1 MANNDIQLM
10 AHLMRRAGFGAPY
23 EELEA
28 RAAKGYE
35 ATVEELLRADE
46 NLDWQEDLARRH
58 MIGGHLGNAMPEI
71 QGYWMQRMI
80 STTRP
85 LREKMTLFWHTI
97 LCSGDSK
104 IDHPETMDTHIDM
117 VRENALGRYPDL
129 LVALSRDPGMII
141 YLDNRY
147 SHKDSI
153 NENYGRELLEL
164 FSMGVG
170 NYTED
175 DIKMAARAFTGWTLA
190 PAMSSALPYQRH
202 AFKFQYDPEDHD
214 DGEKVFL
221 GQRGRFNGD
230 DIINIIARQ
239 PATAR
244 FIARHLYD
252 FFVADEV
259 QVPAWQS
266 TPPRD
271 PAAVNVLADAY
282 LQSNYDIR
290 SVLRVLFNSGFF
302 KDESVWYARVKSPVE
317 VVVGTMRLVGDHL
330 TPAPGIESLVGE
342 AGGMGQIL
350 LNPPS
355 VEGWHGGKEW
365 INSGALV
372 NRVNFVA
379 NRVGDLSLPGVQ
391 RIVARLGDNTEP
403 ISPSDFVDGCLELMG
418 SMRVEEDTRHAL
430 IAHVERGGPLGRDTE
445 EERTSFG
452 SKVGELLQLIASS
465 REYQFA

>member
-1 MANNDIQLM
+1 MASKDIQLM

-23 EELEA
+23 EELEE
-28 RAAKGYE
+28 RTAKGYE
-35 ATVEELLRADE
+35 ATVEELLRAE
-46 NLDWQEDLARRH
+46 EKPDWEEDIARRH
-58 MIGGHLGNAMPEI
+58 LIGGHLGNAMPEI

-97 LCSGDSK
+97 LCSGDK
-104 IDHPETMDTHIDM
+104 IDHPETMDAHIDM

-129 LVALSRDPGMII
+129 LTALSRDPGMII

-170 NYTED
+170 NYTEE

-190 PAMSSALPYQRH
+190 PAMDSFIPYQRH

-214 DGEKVFL
+214 DGKKVFL
-221 GQRGRFNGD
+221 GQKGRFNGD

-259 QVPAWQS
+259 QVSAWQT

-290 SVLRVLFNSGFF
+290 SVLSVLFNSNFF
-302 KDESVWYARVKSPVE
+302 KDEDVWYARVKSPVE
-317 VVVGTMRLVGDHL
+317 VVVSTMRLVRNHL
-330 TPAPGIESLVGE
+330 TPAPGIESLAGE

-350 LNPPS
+350 MNPPS

-391 RIVARLGDNTEP
+391 RIVERLGDGTEF
-403 ISPSDFVDGCLELMG
+403 ISPSNFVDGCLELMG
-418 SMRVEEDTRHAL
+418 SIWVEEATHEAL
-430 IAHVERGGPLGRDTE
+430 TSHVERGGQLGRDTE
-445 EERTSFG
+445 EERTVFAERVSE
-452 SKVGELLQLIASS
+452 VLQLIASS

>member
-46 NLDWQEDLARRH
+46 NLDWEEDLARRH

-129 LVALSRDPGMII
+129 LVALSRNPGMII

-259 QVPAWQS
+259 QVPAWQT

-430 IAHVERGGPLGRDTE
+430 ITHVERGGPLGRDTE

>member
-10 AHLMRRAGFGAPY
+10 AHLMRRAGFGAPF
-23 EELEA
+23 EELEE

-35 ATVEELLRADE
+35 ATVEELLRAE
-46 NLDWQEDLARRH
+46 EKPDWEEDLARRH

-85 LREKMTLFWHTI
+85 LQEKMTLFWHTV

-190 PAMSSALPYQRH
+190 PAMNSPIPYQRH

-221 GQRGRFNGD
+221 GQKGRFNGD

-259 QVPAWQS
+259 QVPAWQT

-290 SVLRVLFNSGFF
+290 AVLRVLFNSDFF

-350 LNPPS
+350 MNPPS

-391 RIVARLGDNTEP
+391 RIVGRLGDSTEP
-403 ISPSDFVDGCLELMG
+403 ISSSDFVDGCLELMG
-418 SMRVEEDTRHAL
+418 SIRVEGDTRHAL

-445 EERTSFG
+445 EERNSFAR
-452 SKVGELLQLIASS
+452 KVGELLQLIASS

>member
-46 NLDWQEDLARRH
+46 NLDWEEDLARRH

-190 PAMSSALPYQRH
+190 PAASSALPYQRH

-259 QVPAWQS
+259 QVPAWQT

-290 SVLRVLFNSGFF
+290 SMLRVLFNSGFF

>member
-1 MANNDIQLM
+1 MDQQDIKLM
-10 AHLMRRAGFGAPY
+10 AHLMRRAGFGATRD
-23 EELEA
+23 ELGSY
-28 RAAKGYE
+28 AAKGYE
-35 ATVEELLRADE
+35 ATVERLLNPGESWWIGDAMVRRFDHEASGMI
-46 NLDWQEDLARRH
+46 NHPGSARNW
-58 MIGGHLGNAMPEI
+58 I
-71 QGYWMQRMI
+71 YRMI
-80 STTRP
+80 TSTAP
-85 LREKMTLFWHTI
+85 LQEKMTLFWHGMFATGVPKVI
-97 LCSGDSK
+97 NG
-104 IDHPETMDTHIDM
+104 M
-117 VRENALGRYPDL
+117 VLSEQISMFRRLGMASFNTL
-129 LVALSRDPGMII
+129 LLELAKNPAMIVW
-141 YLDNRY
+141 LDNNDN
-147 SHKDSI
+147 HNGAI

-175 DIKMAARAFTGWTLA
+175 DVKMAARAFTGWTLA
-190 PAMSSALPYQRH
+190 PAMNSFIPYQRH

-259 QVPAWQS
+259 QVPAWQT

-282 LQSNYDIR
+282 LQSDYDIR
-290 SVLRVLFNSGFF
+290 SVLRVLFNSDFF

-330 TPAPGIESLVGE
+330 TPAPGIESLVGA

-391 RIVARLGDNTEP
+391 RIVERLGDITES
-403 ISPSDFVDGCLELMG
+403 ISPSDFVDSCLELMG
-418 SMRVEEDTRHAL
+418 SIRVEEDTRLAL

-445 EERTSFG
+445 EERASFAR
-452 SKVGELLQLIASS
+452 KVGELLQLIASS

>member
-1 MANNDIQLM
+1 MASKDIQLM

-23 EELEA
+23 EELEE
-28 RAAKGYE
+28 RTAKGYE
-35 ATVEELLRADE
+35 ATVEELLRAE
-46 NLDWQEDLARRH
+46 EKPDWEEDIARRH
-58 MIGGHLGNAMPEI
+58 LIGGHLGNAMPEI

-97 LCSGDSK
+97 LCSGDK
-104 IDHPETMDTHIDM
+104 IDHPETMDAHIDM

-129 LVALSRDPGMII
+129 LTALSRDPGMII

-170 NYTED
+170 NYTEE

-190 PAMSSALPYQRH
+190 PAMDSFIPYQRH

-221 GQRGRFNGD
+221 GQKGRFNGD

-259 QVPAWQS
+259 QVPAWQT

-290 SVLRVLFNSGFF
+290 SVLRVLFNSNFF
-302 KDESVWYARVKSPVE
+302 KDEDVWYARVKSPVE
-317 VVVGTMRLVGDHL
+317 VVVSTMRLVRNHL
-330 TPAPGIESLVGE
+330 TPAPGIESLAGE

-350 LNPPS
+350 MNPPS

-391 RIVARLGDNTEP
+391 RIVERLGDGTEF
-403 ISPSDFVDGCLELMG
+403 ISPSNFVDGCLELMG
-418 SMRVEEDTRHAL
+418 SIWVEEATREAL
-430 IAHVERGGPLGRDTE
+430 TSHVERGGQLVRDTE
-445 EERTSFG
+445 AERVSE
-452 SKVGELLQLIASS
+452 VLQLIASS

>member
-1 MANNDIQLM
+1 MANNDIKLM

-46 NLDWQEDLARRH
+46 NLDWEEDLARRH

-430 IAHVERGGPLGRDTE
+430 IAHVERGGSLGRDTE

>member
-46 NLDWQEDLARRH
+46 NLDWEEDLARRH

-259 QVPAWQS
+259 QVPAWQT

-290 SVLRVLFNSGFF
+290 SMLRVLFNSGFF

-452 SKVGELLQLIASS
+452 SKAGELLQLIASS

>member
-46 NLDWQEDLARRH
+46 NLDWEEDLARRH

-430 IAHVERGGPLGRDTE
+430 IAHVERGGSLGRDTE

>member
-1 MANNDIQLM
+1 MGNKDMQLM

-23 EELEA
+23 EELEL

-46 NLDWQEDLARRH
+46 QPDWEADLARRH
-58 MIGGHLGNAMPEI
+58 LIGAYRGNAMPEI
-71 QGYWMQRMI
+71 QGNWMQRMI

-85 LREKMTLFWHTI
+85 LQEKMTLLWHTI

-104 IDHPETMDTHIDM
+104 IDHPETMDTQIDM
-117 VRENALGRYPDL
+117 LREHALGRFSEL
-129 LVALSRDPGMII
+129 LLALSRDPAMII

-190 PAMSSALPYQRH
+190 PAMSSFIPYQRH
-202 AFKFQYDPEDHD
+202 PFQFRYDPADHD
-214 DGEKVFL
+214 DGEKEFL
-221 GQRGRFNGD
+221 GQKGRFDGQ
-230 DIINIIARQ
+230 DIIDIIARQ

-244 FIARHLYD
+244 FIARHLYN

-259 QVPAWQS
+259 QVPAWQT

-290 SVLRVLFNSGFF
+290 SVLRVLFNSSFF

-317 VVVGTMRLVGDHL
+317 VVVSTMRLVGDHL
-330 TPAPGIESLVGE
+330 TPAPGIEGLAGE
-342 AGGMGQIL
+342 AGGMGQIIM
-350 LNPPS
+350 NPPS

-391 RIVARLGDNTEP
+391 SIVQRLSTGTGP
-403 ISPSDFVDGCLELMG
+403 MSPSEFVDGCLELMG
-418 SMRVEEDTRHAL
+418 SIRVEEDTHDALTAHAEL
-430 IAHVERGGPLGRDTE
+430 AGRLGRDTE
-445 EERTSFG
+445 EERSAFAKRV
-452 SKVGELLQLIASS
+452 SEMLQLIASS

>member
-1 MANNDIQLM
+1 MASNDIQLM
-10 AHLMRRAGFGAPY
+10 AHLMRRAGFGAPF

-28 RAAKGYE
+28 RVAKGYE
-35 ATVEELLRADE
+35 ATVEELLRAE
-46 NLDWQEDLARRH
+46 EKPDWEEDLARRH

-71 QGYWMQRMI
+71 QGFWMQRMI
-80 STTRP
+80 ATTRP
-85 LREKMTLFWHTI
+85 LQEKMTLFWHTI

-104 IDHPETMDTHIDM
+104 LDHPETMDTHIDM
-117 VRENALGRYPDL
+117 VREKALGRYPDL
-129 LVALSRDPGMII
+129 LVALSRDPAMII

-175 DIKMAARAFTGWTLA
+175 DVKMAARAFTGWTLA
-190 PAMSSALPYQRH
+190 PAMNSFIPYQRH

-259 QVPAWQS
+259 QVPAWQT

-282 LQSNYDIR
+282 LQSDYDIR
-290 SVLRVLFNSGFF
+290 SVLRVLFNSDFF

-330 TPAPGIESLVGE
+330 TPAPGIESLVGA

-391 RIVARLGDNTEP
+391 RIVERLGDITES

-418 SMRVEEDTRHAL
+418 SIRVEEDTRLAL

-445 EERTSFG
+445 EERASFAR
-452 SKVGELLQLIASS
+452 KVGELLQLIASS

>member
-1 MANNDIQLM
+1 MANNEIQLM
-10 AHLMRRAGFGAPY
+10 AHLMRRAGFGAPF

-28 RAAKGYE
+28 RVAKGYE
-35 ATVEELLRADE
+35 ATVEELLRAE
-46 NLDWQEDLARRH
+46 EKPDWEEDVARRH

-71 QGYWMQRMI
+71 QGFWMQRMI
-80 STTRP
+80 ATTRP
-85 LREKMTLFWHTI
+85 LQEKMTLFWHTI

-104 IDHPETMDTHIDM
+104 LDHPETMDTHIDM
-117 VRENALGRYPDL
+117 VREKALGRYPDL
-129 LVALSRDPGMII
+129 LVALSRDPAMII

-175 DIKMAARAFTGWTLA
+175 DVKMAARAFTGWTLA
-190 PAMSSALPYQRH
+190 PAMNSFIPYQRH

-259 QVPAWQS
+259 QVPAWQT

-430 IAHVERGGPLGRDTE
+430 IAHVERGGSLGRDTE

>member
-46 NLDWQEDLARRH
+46 NLDWEEDLARRH
-58 MIGGHLGNAMPEI
+58 MIGGPLGNAMPEI

>member
-46 NLDWQEDLARRH
+46 NLDWEEDLARRH

-129 LVALSRDPGMII
+129 LVALSQDPGMII

-259 QVPAWQS
+259 QVPAWQT

-452 SKVGELLQLIASS
+452 SKVGELLQLITSS

>member
-46 NLDWQEDLARRH
+46 NLDWEEDLARRH

-290 SVLRVLFNSGFF
+290 SMLRVLFNSGFF

>member
-46 NLDWQEDLARRH
+46 NLDWEEDLARRH

-129 LVALSRDPGMII
+129 LLALSRDPGMII

-259 QVPAWQS
+259 QVPAWQT

-290 SVLRVLFNSGFF
+290 SMLRVLFNSGFF
-302 KDESVWYARVKSPVE
+302 KDESVWYARVKSPAE

-430 IAHVERGGPLGRDTE
+430 IAHVERGGSLGRDTE

>member
-1 MANNDIQLM
+1 
-10 AHLMRRAGFGAPY
+10 
-23 EELEA
+23 
-28 RAAKGYE
+28 
-35 ATVEELLRADE
+35 
-46 NLDWQEDLARRH
+46 
-58 MIGGHLGNAMPEI
+58 
-71 QGYWMQRMI
+71 
-80 STTRP
+80 
-85 LREKMTLFWHTI
+85 
-97 LCSGDSK
+97 
-104 IDHPETMDTHIDM
+104 
-117 VRENALGRYPDL
+117 
-129 LVALSRDPGMII
+129 
-141 YLDNRY
+141 
-147 SHKDSI
+147 
-153 NENYGRELLEL
+153 
-164 FSMGVG
+164 
-170 NYTED
+170 
-175 DIKMAARAFTGWTLA
+175 
-190 PAMSSALPYQRH
+190 
-202 AFKFQYDPEDHD
+202 
-214 DGEKVFL
+214 L

-259 QVPAWQS
+259 QVPAWQT

-282 LQSNYDIR
+282 LQSDYDIR
-290 SVLRVLFNSGFF
+290 SVLRVLFNSDFF

-330 TPAPGIESLVGE
+330 TPAPGIESLVGA

-391 RIVARLGDNTEP
+391 RIVERLGDITES

-418 SMRVEEDTRHAL
+418 SIRVEEDTRLAL

-445 EERTSFG
+445 EERASFAR
-452 SKVGELLQLIASS
+452 KVGELLQLIASS

>member
-1 MANNDIQLM
+1 MASNDIQLM
-10 AHLMRRAGFGAPY
+10 AHLMRRAGFGAPF

-35 ATVEELLRADE
+35 ATVEELLRAE
-46 NLDWQEDLARRH
+46 EKPDWEEDLARRH

-85 LREKMTLFWHTI
+85 LQEKMTLFWHTV

-175 DIKMAARAFTGWTLA
+175 DVKMAARAFTGWTLA
-190 PAMSSALPYQRH
+190 PAMNSFIPYQRH

-259 QVPAWQS
+259 QVPAWQT

-282 LQSNYDIR
+282 LQSDYDIR

-350 LNPPS
+350 MNPPS

-391 RIVARLGDNTEP
+391 RIVERLGDSTEP
-403 ISPSDFVDGCLELMG
+403 ISPGDFVDGCLELMG
-418 SMRVEEDTRHAL
+418 SIRVEEDTRAAL

-445 EERTSFG
+445 EERTSFAK
-452 SKVGELLQLIASS
+452 KVAELLQLIASS

>member
-10 AHLMRRAGFGAPY
+10 AHLMRRAGFGAPF

-35 ATVEELLRADE
+35 ATVEELLRAE
-46 NLDWQEDLARRH
+46 EKPDWEEDLARRH

-85 LREKMTLFWHTI
+85 LQEKMTLFWHTV

-117 VRENALGRYPDL
+117 VREHALGRYPDL

-175 DIKMAARAFTGWTLA
+175 DVKMAARAFTGWTLA
-190 PAMSSALPYQRH
+190 PAMNSFIPYQRH

-259 QVPAWQS
+259 QVPAWQT

-282 LQSNYDIR
+282 LQSDYDIR

-350 LNPPS
+350 MNPPS

-391 RIVARLGDNTEP
+391 RIVERLGDGTEP

-418 SMRVEEDTRHAL
+418 SIRVEEDTRAAL

-445 EERTSFG
+445 EERTSFAK
-452 SKVGELLQLIASS
+452 KVGELLQLIASS

>member
-46 NLDWQEDLARRH
+46 NLDWEEDLARRH
-58 MIGGHLGNAMPEI
+58 MIGGHLCNAMPEI

-259 QVPAWQS
+259 QVPAWQT

-430 IAHVERGGPLGRDTE
+430 IAHVERGGSLGRDTE

>member
-46 NLDWQEDLARRH
+46 NLDWEEDLARRH

-259 QVPAWQS
+259 QVPAWQT

-330 TPAPGIESLVGE
+330 TPSPGIESLVGE

-430 IAHVERGGPLGRDTE
+430 IAHVERGGSLGRDTE

>member
-1 MANNDIQLM
+1 MANKDLHLM

-28 RAAKGYE
+28 RVAKGYE
-35 ATVEELLRADE
+35 ATVEELLDPDAQPYWDAD
-46 NLDWQEDLARRH
+46 LVQRH
-58 MIGGHLGNAMPEI
+58 HVAHHFGNGINEVGA
-71 QGYWMQRMI
+71 YWLQRMI
-80 STTRP
+80 VTARP
-85 LREKMTLFWHTI
+85 LQEKMTLFWHSV
-97 LCSGDSK
+97 LCTGESK
-104 IDHPETMDTHIDM
+104 FDHSETMEVQIEM
-117 VRENALGRYPDL
+117 LRERAFGSFRDL
-129 LVALSRDPGMII
+129 LLELSKNPAMIM

-175 DIKMAARAFTGWTLA
+175 DVKATARAFTGWTLGDTPIA
-190 PAMSSALPYQRH
+190 SLPYQRH
-202 AFKFQYDPEDHD
+202 PLEFYFDEKDHD

-221 GQRGRFNGD
+221 GQRGRWNGD
-230 DIINIIARQ
+230 DIIDIIARQ

-244 FIARHLYD
+244 FIARHLYNY
-252 FFVADEV
+252 FVADEV
-259 QVPAWQS
+259 QVPAWQT

-271 PAAVNVLADAY
+271 PAAVNILADAY

-290 SVLRVLFNSGFF
+290 SVLRVLFNSDFF

-317 VVVGTMRLVGDHL
+317 IVVGTMRLVRDHM
-330 TPAPGIESLVGE
+330 TPKPGIEGLVGQ
-342 AGGMGQIL
+342 AANMGQRIL
-350 LNPPS
+350 EPPS

-372 NRVNFVA
+372 DRVNFVA
-379 NRVGDLSLPGVQ
+379 DLVGDVTLPGVQ
-391 RIVARLGDNTEP
+391 SIAERLSAGSGTM
-403 ISPSDFVDGCLELMG
+403 SPAEFVDGCLELMG
-418 SMRVEEDTRHAL
+418 AVKVTDDTHKALTSHA
-430 IAHVERGGPLGRDTE
+430 EQGGELRRDTE
-445 EERTSFG
+445 DERSDFARR
-452 SKVGELLQLIASS
+452 VGQILRLIAAS

>member
-1 MANNDIQLM
+1 
-10 AHLMRRAGFGAPY
+10 
-23 EELEA
+23 
-28 RAAKGYE
+28 
-35 ATVEELLRADE
+35 
-46 NLDWQEDLARRH
+46 
-58 MIGGHLGNAMPEI
+58 EI

-85 LREKMTLFWHTI
+85 LREKMTLFWHSI

-104 IDHPETMDTHIDM
+104 IDHPETMDSQIDM
-117 VRENALGRYPDL
+117 IRENALGRFPDL
-129 LVALSRDPGMII
+129 LAALSRDPGMII

-147 SHKDSI
+147 SHKGSI

-175 DIKMAARAFTGWTLA
+175 DIKAAARAFTGWTIA
-190 PAMSSALPYQRH
+190 PAMTSFIPYQRH
-202 AFKFQYDPEDHD
+202 PMQFKYDPEDHD
-214 DGEKVFL
+214 DSEKVFL
-221 GQRGRFNGD
+221 GQKGRFNGD

-244 FIARHLYD
+244 FVARHLYD

-259 QVPAWQS
+259 QVSAWQT

-271 PAAVNVLADAY
+271 PAAVNILADAY

-302 KDESVWYARVKSPVE
+302 KDEGVWYARVKSPVE
-317 VVVGTMRLVGDHL
+317 VVVSTMRLVGDHL
-330 TPAPGIESLVGE
+330 TPAPGIESL
-342 AGGMGQIL
+342 AGDAGAMGQIL
-350 LNPPS
+350 MNPPS

-372 NRVNFVA
+372 NRINFVA

-391 RIVARLGDNTEP
+391 RIVERLGDGANP
-403 ISPSDFVDGCLELMG
+403 MSPSDFVDGCLELM
-418 SMRVEEDTRHAL
+418 SSIRMEEDTLQAL
-430 IAHVERGGPLGRDTE
+430 TAHVERGGRLGRDTE
-445 EERTSFG
+445 EERTAFARR
-452 SKVGELLQLIASS
+452 VGEMLQLIASS